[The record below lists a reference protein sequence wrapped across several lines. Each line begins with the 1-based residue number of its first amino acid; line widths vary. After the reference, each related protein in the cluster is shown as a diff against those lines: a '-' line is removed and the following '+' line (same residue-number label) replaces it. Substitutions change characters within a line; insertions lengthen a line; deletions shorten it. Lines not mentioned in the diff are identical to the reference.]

1 MLNTRN
7 PAVLATLAL
16 FWAMPTIAQTAL
28 STTSVTHEAALA
40 GQKAGKTTM
49 KFESA
54 TPNLIVSDIERST
67 AFYRDVLGFEQLQT
81 VPDKAP
87 FVFVWMKQDD
97 VNVFLN
103 VPQPAK
109 EGSPVSLSK
118 AVGGTNTIYIKLN
131 GIDELAAR
139 VQQHGVIPAI
149 PMHKEFY

>member
-1 MLNTRN
+1 MLRTLSNSKSRSIEGPTEIKSRSSRLVFIEKLLDKALHALYSGTSLNKTSEQIKEIRQMLNTRN

-67 AFYRDVLGFEQLQT
+67 AFYRDVLGFEQLRT

-87 FVFVWMKQDD
+87 FVFVWMKQD
-97 VNVFLN
+97 
-103 VPQPAK
+103 
-109 EGSPVSLSK
+109 
-118 AVGGTNTIYIKLN
+118 
-131 GIDELAAR
+131 
-139 VQQHGVIPAI
+139 
-149 PMHKEFY
+149 